1 MTAGIFIIASANQNE
16 SNDFK
21 ENSYLV
27 QKQSI
32 FYTLNFFIIINRKIW
47 PLKIVSRDSLFA
59 LTSKDILIT
68 INDTNYV
75 NTKNWNTIK
84 FAQ

>member
-47 PLKIVSRDSLFA
+47 PLKIVSRDSLFP

-68 INDTNYV
+68 INGTNYV
-75 NTKNWNTIK
+75 NTKN
-84 FAQ
+84 

>member
-32 FYTLNFFIIINRKIW
+32 FYTLNFFTIINRKIW
-47 PLKIVSRDSLFA
+47 PLKIVSRDSLFP

-68 INDTNYV
+68 INLHNKY
-75 NTKNWNTIK
+75 NENWKLYNV
-84 FAQ
+84 

>member
-32 FYTLNFFIIINRKIW
+32 FYTLNFFTIINRKIW
-47 PLKIVSRDSLFA
+47 PLKIVSRDSLFP

-68 INDTNYV
+68 INGTNYV
-75 NTKNWNTIK
+75 NTKN
-84 FAQ
+84 

>member
-32 FYTLNFFIIINRKIW
+32 FYTLNFFTIINRKIW
-47 PLKIVSRDSLFA
+47 PLKIVSRDSLFP

-68 INDTNYV
+68 INGTDYV
-75 NTKNWNTIK
+75 NTKN
-84 FAQ
+84 

>member
-1 MTAGIFIIASANQNE
+1 MTAGIFIISSANQSE

-32 FYTLNFFIIINRKIW
+32 FYTLNFFTIINRKIW
-47 PLKIVSRDSLFA
+47 PLKIVSRDSLFP

-68 INDTNYV
+68 INGTNYV
-75 NTKNWNTIK
+75 NTKN
-84 FAQ
+84 

>member
-1 MTAGIFIIASANQNE
+1 MSIHNDRRDFYIASANQSE

-32 FYTLNFFIIINRKIW
+32 FYTLNFFTIINRKIW
-47 PLKIVSRDSLFA
+47 PLKIVSRDSLFP

-68 INDTNYV
+68 INGTNYV
-75 NTKNWNTIK
+75 NTKN
-84 FAQ
+84 

>member
-1 MTAGIFIIASANQNE
+1 MTAGIFIISSANQSE

-32 FYTLNFFIIINRKIW
+32 FYTLNFFTIINRKIW
-47 PLKIVSRDSLFA
+47 PLKIVSRDSLFP

-68 INDTNYV
+68 INGTDYV
-75 NTKNWNTIK
+75 NTKN
-84 FAQ
+84 

>member
-1 MTAGIFIIASANQNE
+1 MTAGIFIFASANQNE

-47 PLKIVSRDSLFA
+47 PLKIVSRDSLFP

-68 INDTNYV
+68 INGTNYV
-75 NTKNWNTIK
+75 NTKN
-84 FAQ
+84 

>member
-68 INDTNYV
+68 INYTNYV
-75 NTKNWNTIK
+75 NTKN
-84 FAQ
+84 

>member
-32 FYTLNFFIIINRKIW
+32 FYTLNFFTIINRKIW
-47 PLKIVSRDSLFA
+47 PLKIVSRHSLFP

-68 INDTNYV
+68 INGTNYV
-75 NTKNWNTIK
+75 NTKN
-84 FAQ
+84 

>member
-68 INDTNYV
+68 INGTNYV
-75 NTKNWNTIK
+75 NTKN
-84 FAQ
+84 

>member
-1 MTAGIFIIASANQNE
+1 MTAGIFIVASANQSE

-32 FYTLNFFIIINRKIW
+32 FYTLNFFTIINRKIW
-47 PLKIVSRDSLFA
+47 PLKIVSTDSLFP

-68 INDTNYV
+68 INGTNYV
-75 NTKNWNTIK
+75 NTKN
-84 FAQ
+84 

>member
-1 MTAGIFIIASANQNE
+1 MTAEIFIVASANQSE

-47 PLKIVSRDSLFA
+47 PLKIVSRDSLFP

-68 INDTNYV
+68 INGTNYV
-75 NTKNWNTIK
+75 NTKN
-84 FAQ
+84 